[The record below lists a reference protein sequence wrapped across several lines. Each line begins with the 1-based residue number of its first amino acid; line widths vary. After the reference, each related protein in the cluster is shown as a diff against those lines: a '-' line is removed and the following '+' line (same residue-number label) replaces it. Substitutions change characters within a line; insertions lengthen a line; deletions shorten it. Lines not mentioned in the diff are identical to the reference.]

1 MNAEIEMFFSLIHPV
16 APVLDREEMQNKH
29 EYSFLPASLLV

>member
-1 MNAEIEMFFSLIHPV
+1 MNAEIEMFISLIHPV

-29 EYSFLPASLLV
+29 EHSYLHHY